1 MHPFGGAVGSEEAVR
16 VWGQKVDEKVLYFPL
31 NFAVNQKL
39 LKKGGGEGAAL
50 KKRFKKVQTPI

>member
-39 LKKGGGEGAAL
+39 LKKGGGG
-50 KKRFKKVQTPI
+50 RGSFKETL